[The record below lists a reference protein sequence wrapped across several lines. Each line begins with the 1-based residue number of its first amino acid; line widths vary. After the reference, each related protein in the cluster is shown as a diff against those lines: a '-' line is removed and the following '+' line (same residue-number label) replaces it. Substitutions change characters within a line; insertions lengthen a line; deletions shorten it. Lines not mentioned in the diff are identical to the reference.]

1 MSLEYFSWNF
11 NVNHFYEHFTYLHL
25 DWTLIQLNPSIIFE
39 PAAEFVKEN
48 LFNNLP
54 PKLQNVLQQP
64 GISKINQFLT
74 ERIEKTT
81 VKDDGED
88 KEEEKDSEKQHSSLP
103 VSTISVTS
111 LFTRLITEEILSVDK
126 QLLTR
131 AKAARSVA
139 STGEIQYTDSPRIYS
154 QFLWL

>member
-1 MSLEYFSWNF
+1 M
-11 NVNHFYEHFTYLHL
+11 
-25 DWTLIQLNPSIIFE
+25 
-39 PAAEFVKEN
+39 PAAVFIKEN
-48 LFNNLP
+48 LFKNLL

-74 ERIEKTT
+74 DRIEKTT

-88 KEEEKDSEKQHSSLP
+88 EEEEKDSEKQHSSLP

-111 LFTRLITEEILSVDK
+111 LFTHLITEEILSVDK

-139 STGEIQYTDSPRIYS
+139 GTTALVTLVYDNYLIVANVGDSRGVISNNKGNAIPFSLITNLNR
-154 QFLWL
+154 